1 MTTFLVITAVLLV
14 LGCVFVNVTTNRM
27 IAKSRQELAV
37 LSAERVLT
45 ANLRTKLEAHLS
57 VLNGKERREIRN
69 VKRLKA
75 QLSEVQ
81 AQLEGSQSE

>member
-1 MTTFLVITAVLLV
+1 
-14 LGCVFVNVTTNRM
+14 M

-57 VLNGKERREIRN
+57 ILNGKERREIRN